1 MTFLINIFFW
11 LLSSLLKYQSST
23 EKIPPLVHLY
33 LLVKRCG
40 SHHRIKNGSIHNG
53 KPKRQCKEC
62 GQPFVINP
70 TNKTVSDETKQLIDK
85 LLLER
90 ISLRGIARVT
100 GVSWSWLQNYV
111 NNKLAAVPRQI
122 KVSDKPKGKLVIECD
137 EMWSFVFSKTIKV
150 YIWRLIDRNTR
161 EIIGCYARR

>member
-1 MTFLINIFFW
+1 M
-11 LLSSLLKYQSST
+11 
-23 EKIPPLVHLY
+23 
-33 LLVKRCG
+33 
-40 SHHRIKNGSIHNG
+40 
-53 KPKRQCKEC
+53 
-62 GQPFVINP
+62 INP

-122 KVSDKPKGKLVIECD
+122 KVSDKPKGKLVRECD
-137 EMWSFVFSKTIKV
+137 EMWSLVFSKTIKV
-150 YIWRLIDRNTR
+150 YIWLSIDRKTR
-161 EIIGCYARR
+161 EIIGCYLGDRSRQSAKKLWGQFTRRLPTMCGCLHRLLGVI